1 MGATDCYDSRAAG
14 VAGTRGWV
22 GEHVAANLPGVA
34 RFAVHDEAA
43 RQPHLENVVSCEL
56 LGRASRLKREQSGL
70 CLFVLARRSA
80 RDGVVVEE
88 GGVVGVVRLTAVQAG
103 VGPELWSPRAMH

>member
-14 VAGTRGWV
+14 VAGTRGWVGEHV

-88 GGVVGVVRLTAVQAG
+88 GGVVGVVRLTAV
-103 VGPELWSPRAMH
+103 PRVWDRTA